1 MALRRSLPGSRKAW
15 GAAGL
20 VALLVL
26 AGIVG
31 YALYDRAT
39 TKTITAYF
47 PSVNGLY
54 TGDTVRVLGVKV
66 GKVAAITPRSGDVK
80 VTLEVDRSTPIPADA
95 RAVVVAQSLVSGRF
109 VQLTPV
115 YAGGKQLDDGSAI
128 PMERTAVPMEWDD
141 VKKQLATLTKAIGP
155 DGADKGSAAR
165 LMDVANK
172 NLQGNGSALNS
183 SITNLSDVMS
193 TLSSGRDDL
202 FSTIR
207 NLQKL
212 TDALSTSHEELVQFN
227 GRIASVTDVLADN
240 TTELDGAMHNL
251 DSAMTDVQ
259 TFIDQNKDALTS
271 SVAKLSDTTRI
282 LAEKDKQIRGL
293 LHSAPNQLA
302 NFYNI
307 YNPLTGSLSG
317 VFGLGMG
324 NNLITLLC
332 GTIEANNRP
341 GQSEADVEKCVDV
354 LAPVLGSLSVA
365 YPPFMSDPVVGKSAL
380 PSQITYQNAD
390 VKARAQQGIRD
401 QDAATRRGNG
411 GGLGDLLVPW
421 GGEG

>member
-80 VTLEVDRSTPIPADA
+80 VTLDVDRSTPIPADA

-271 SVAKLSDTTRI
+271 SVAKLSNTTRI

-354 LAPVLGSLSVA
+354 LAPVLGALSVA

>member
-1 MALRRSLPGSRKAW
+1 
-15 GAAGL
+15 
-20 VALLVL
+20 
-26 AGIVG
+26 
-31 YALYDRAT
+31 
-39 TKTITAYF
+39 
-47 PSVNGLY
+47 
-54 TGDTVRVLGVKV
+54 
-66 GKVAAITPRSGDVK
+66 
-80 VTLEVDRSTPIPADA
+80 
-95 RAVVVAQSLVSGRF
+95 
-109 VQLTPV
+109 
-115 YAGGKQLDDGSAI
+115 
-128 PMERTAVPMEWDD
+128 MEWDD
-141 VKKQLATLTKAIGP
+141 VKKQLSSLTKAIGP
-155 DGADKGSAAR
+155 DGADKGSAAK
-165 LMDVANK
+165 LMDVADK
-172 NLQGNGSALNS
+172 NLQGNGEAINS

-240 TTELDGAMHNL
+240 TTQLDGAMHNL
-251 DSAMTDVQ
+251 DSAMSDITA
-259 TFIDQNKDALTS
+259 FIDQNKEALTG
-271 SVAKLSDTTRI
+271 SVAKLSNTTRI
-282 LAEKDKQIRGL
+282 LAEKDNQIRGL

-332 GTIEANNRP
+332 GTMEANNRP
-341 GQSEADVEKCVDV
+341 GQSQADVEKCVDV
-354 LAPVLGSLSVA
+354 LAPVLGSISVA
-365 YPPFMSDPVVGKSAL
+365 YPPFLSDPVVGKSAL
-380 PSQITYQNAD
+380 PSQVTYQNAD

>member
-1 MALRRSLPGSRKAW
+1 MAMRPSVSLSRKSW
-15 GAAGL
+15 TIAAL
-20 VALLVL
+20 VVALAVAAVL
-26 AGIVG
+26 G
-31 YALYDRAT
+31 YAAYSRAT
-39 TKTITAYF
+39 TKTFTAYF
-47 PSVNGLY
+47 ASVNGLY
-54 TGDTVRVLGVKV
+54 QGDPVRVIGVDV
-66 GKVAAITPRSGDVK
+66 GRVATITPRASDVK
-80 VTLEVDRSTPIPADA
+80 VTLEVDKSTPIPADA
-95 RAVVVAQSLVSGRF
+95 RAVIVAQSLVSGRF
-109 VQLTPV
+109 IQLSPV
-115 YAGGKQLDDGSAI
+115 YAGGAQLGDGAAI

-141 VKKQLATLTKAIGP
+141 VKRQLGELTKAVGP

-165 LMDVANK
+165 AIDVADA
-172 NLQGNGSALNS
+172 NLEGNGPAINS
-183 SITNLSDVMS
+183 SITEMSDVLT

-202 FSTIR
+202 FATIR

-227 GRIASVTDVLADN
+227 GRMESVNDVLADN
-240 TTELDGAMHNL
+240 TTALDGAMHNL

-259 TFIDQNKDALTS
+259 TFIAQNKQALTS
-271 SVAKLSDTTRI
+271 SVAGLATTTRI
-282 LAEKDKQIRGL
+282 LAEKDEKLRGL

-307 YNPLTGSLSG
+307 YNPLTGALSG

-332 GTIEANNRP
+332 GTMEANNRP
-341 GQSEADVEKCVDV
+341 GQSEADVAKCVDV
-354 LAPVLGSLSVA
+354 LAPLLSNIAVA
-365 YPPFMSDPVVGKSAL
+365 YPPFLSDPVVGISAL

-401 QDAATRRGNG
+401 QDAQTRRGNG
-411 GGLGDLLVPW
+411 PLGALLVPW

>member
-1 MALRRSLPGSRKAW
+1 MTFRRSLPGSRKAW

-26 AGIVG
+26 AAIIG
-31 YALYDRAT
+31 YAVYDRAT

-54 TGDTVRVLGVKV
+54 TGDTVRVLGVRV
-66 GKVAAITPRSGDVK
+66 GKVSSITPRAGDVK
-80 VTLEVDRSTPIPADA
+80 VTLDVDRSTAIPADA

-115 YAGGKQLDDGSAI
+115 YAGGEQLNDGSAI

-141 VKKQLATLTKAIGP
+141 VKKQLSSLTKAIGP
-155 DGADKGSAAR
+155 DGADKGSAAK
-165 LMDVANK
+165 LMDVADK
-172 NLQGNGSALNS
+172 NLQGNGEAINS

-240 TTELDGAMHNL
+240 TTQLDGAMHNL
-251 DSAMTDVQ
+251 DSAMSDITA
-259 TFIDQNKDALTS
+259 FIDQNKEALTG
-271 SVAKLSDTTRI
+271 SVAKLSNTTRI
-282 LAEKDKQIRGL
+282 LAEKDNQIRGL

-332 GTIEANNRP
+332 GTMEANNRP
-341 GQSEADVEKCVDV
+341 GQSQADVEKCVDV
-354 LAPVLGSLSVA
+354 LAPVLGSISVA
-365 YPPFMSDPVVGKSAL
+365 YPPFLSDPVVGKSAL
-380 PSQITYQNAD
+380 PSQVTYQNAD